1 MQAEIEYSLF
11 SPSLF
16 LSEQS
21 KRRLFEHFW
30 NSNGA
35 RIGEGGALGWSN
47 WLGKEE
53 EERQKLVSDDL
64 SQNVEEGGWTGWSE
78 PLSKTKEVSEIL
90 EGDRVSDQA
99 TWESSDEH
107 EIGDVDQN
115 DDIETLLKRLGVDT
129 ATDANTEI
137 KDTRTWSRWSEEEL
151 QRDSD
156 QWMPLHTT
164 SGWSFSLYSKPK
176 QMRLCAWHFCFFI

>member
-35 RIGEGGALGWSN
+35 RIGEDGALGWSN

-53 EERQKLVSDDL
+53 EERQKLVSEDL

-90 EGDRVSDQA
+90 EGGRVSDQA

-107 EIGDVDQN
+107 EMGDVDQN

-151 QRDSD
+151 RRDSD
-156 QWMPLHTT
+156 QWMPLHAT

-176 QMRLCAWHFCFFI
+176 